1 MLEIKKQDKE
11 NSQSLVRR
19 FSKRVKKSGILFR
32 ARGLRFTKRGKSEQ
46 MKKRS
51 ALRREE
57 LKKEYLL
64 AEKMNKPEVRE
75 YRGARR

>member
-1 MLEIKKQDKE
+1 MLEIKKQEKE

-32 ARGLRFTKRGKSEQ
+32 ARKLRFRKRGKSDQ

-57 LKKEYLL
+57 LRKEYLL
-64 AEKMNKPEVRE
+64 AEKMNKPEKRD
-75 YRGARR
+75 YRTGR